1 MQGCNLH
8 AAKWSSVDVRPNG
21 RAPEC
26 GQIRLADFLTPK
38 TTLAQGCAP
47 LISRTAGPSRCSRQ
61 PSLSVTPSLILPWV
75 LLRPRYTAYVQRF
88 VAIRSHPERLHV
100 QTSSNNSAPIFQGS
114 NGANALRNPKAL
126 SASACSSILLLSDSF
141 KCASDI
147 SCGTSPLAFRI
158 LTRYLLHRRDMLN
171 VRIGQQSIAL
181 SFMGA

>member
-61 PSLSVTPSLILPWV
+61 PSLSETQSLNLPWL

-88 VAIRSHPERLHV
+88 VAIRSRPEGLHV
-100 QTSSNNSAPIFQGS
+100 QPRRTTQPQHFRETMELMHCGTPKHSAQV
-114 NGANALRNPKAL
+114 LVHL
-126 SASACSSILLLSDSF
+126 LLLSDSC

-147 SCGTSPLAFRI
+147 SCRTSPLAFCI

-181 SFMGA
+181 SFMRA